1 MHCWR
6 TQHAN
11 LGFGGRQRHGQRRAG
26 GTTLAS
32 QALYNSIYIL
42 STHLTYSLS
51 RLNFIIHKK
60 LVTNLLLLPCAKRQD
75 ALLLSTNTHSDVL
88 RQDMNTWTSASGDD
102 VQGRA
107 GFSASASDIRRS
119 AMSTLVKQTAA
130 ASLGVDAAWV
140 ESRLQ
145 LLDALLLTGDT
156 GTRLFRVP
164 TLCRLLQSDPRL
176 LALRLV
182 ALRRVLPPSADAASL
197 AVRRPE
203 LLLDPGGAE
212 QVASATSQLVQVLPL
227 AGHRGFP
234 DIGHMLNREA
244 GFLDV
249 PRVIA
254 ALAEL
259 RRIMP
264 NMDPEAELLN
274 NPALLVMAQ
283 TPEPRTDFRDEYYV

>member
-1 MHCWR
+1 
-6 TQHAN
+6 
-11 LGFGGRQRHGQRRAG
+11 
-26 GTTLAS
+26 
-32 QALYNSIYIL
+32 
-42 STHLTYSLS
+42 
-51 RLNFIIHKK
+51 
-60 LVTNLLLLPCAKRQD
+60 
-75 ALLLSTNTHSDVL
+75 
-88 RQDMNTWTSASGDD
+88 
-102 VQGRA
+102 
-107 GFSASASDIRRS
+107 
-119 AMSTLVKQTAA
+119 MSTLVKQTAA
-130 ASLGVDAAWV
+130 ASLGVDPAWV

-145 LLDALLLTGDT
+145 LLDALLPTDDT

-254 ALAEL
+254 ALSALAEL
-259 RRIMP
+259 MP

-283 TPEPRTDFRDEYYV
+283 TPEPREDFRDEYYV